1 MPFDRGS
8 FSFTMFS
15 LRDDLPDNAGD
26 ILGTRKACKLDE
38 VTGEPS
44 FGWVTGQHL
53 LDTELDEGT
62 ARFGGVYFLTLRKA
76 VRKIPASLLTALC
89 RRAEEARMKESGKT
103 FIGSKERKEI
113 KESTIE
119 RNIMKMPP
127 ALSGISMVIVPHT
140 RHLYLGASSQS
151 QIDLFIEHFYQ
162 AFSLEPLQLTPAF
175 VLAEEFDT
183 TAAAFPAL
191 QITRH
196 GNGGSAEESLGRDY
210 LLYLWYLSETGKTV
224 DTEDFGS
231 FEVMLEAPLCLTG
244 DGDDAGAGEATIKKG
259 DSPIRGAEVKA
270 ALTVG
275 KKLRKAKLTFTR
287 ANEIWSGTFDADNFS
302 FSSFTL
308 PEGEAQDRSE
318 IFAERVEFLETFR
331 EVFVAGFRQ
340 YAKAMLDGKASGLIS
355 ALKKWISD
363 RDAI

>member
-1 MPFDRGS
+1 MPFDHGV

-15 LRDDLPDNAGD
+15 LRKELPENAGD

-76 VRKIPASLLTALC
+76 VRKIPSSLLNALC
-89 RRAEEARMKESGKT
+89 RRAEDARMKESGKD
-103 FIGSKERKEI
+103 FISSKERREI

-119 RNIMKMPP
+119 RNLMKMPP
-127 ALSGISMVIVPHT
+127 ALSGIPVIIVPHT
-140 RHLYLGASSQS
+140 RSLYLGVSSRT

-162 AFSLEPLQLTPAF
+162 AFKLEPQQLDPAYI
-175 VLAEEFDT
+175 LAEEFGT
-183 TAAAFPAL
+183 TPSSFPAL
-191 QITRH
+191 CPAKS
-196 GNGGSAEESLGRDY
+196 GSAPAAESLGRDY
-210 LLYLWYLSETGKTV
+210 LLYLWYLAETGKTV
-224 DTEDFGS
+224 GTADFGD
-231 FEVMLEAPLCLTG
+231 FEVMVEAPLCLTG

-270 ALTVG
+270 ALSVG

-287 ANEIWSGTFDADNFS
+287 LNQIWSGTFDADNFA
-302 FSSFTL
+302 FSSFSL

-318 IFAERVEFLETFR
+318 IFAERVEFLEIFR
-331 EVFVAGFRQ
+331 EAFTAGFRQ
-340 YAKAMLDGKASGLIS
+340 YAQAMLDGKDAKTSAALKEWIS
-355 ALKKWISD
+355 A